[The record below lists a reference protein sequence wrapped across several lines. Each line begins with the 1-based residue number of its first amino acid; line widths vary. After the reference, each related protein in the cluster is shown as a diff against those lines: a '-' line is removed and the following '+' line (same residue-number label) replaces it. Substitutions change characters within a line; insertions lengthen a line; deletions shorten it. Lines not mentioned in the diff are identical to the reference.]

1 MKMLVSKTAFAA
13 SVALATLIAAQ
24 TAYAQEHLSLVAA
37 NAERHHAAPE
47 AYDAQANPRYGFGP
61 RTTAR
66 PDGVVTGNRTI
77 GSDPDPFIRG
87 EILRHSD
94 SGWPD

>member
-1 MKMLVSKTAFAA
+1 MKMLMKNTALAT
-13 SVALATLIAAQ
+13 SVALAMLIAAETADAQ
-24 TAYAQEHLSLVAA
+24 EYLSHEAAYAL
-37 NAERHHAAPE
+37 RHQAAPE
-47 AYDAQANPRYGFGP
+47 TYDTQANPRFGFGP
-61 RTTAR
+61 RATAQ
-66 PDGVVTGNRTI
+66 PNGVVSGNRQV